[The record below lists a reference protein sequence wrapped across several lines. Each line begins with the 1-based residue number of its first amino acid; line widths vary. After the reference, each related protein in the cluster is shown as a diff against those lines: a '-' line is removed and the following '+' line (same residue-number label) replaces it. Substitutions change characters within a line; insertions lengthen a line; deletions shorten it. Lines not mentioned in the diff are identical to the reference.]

1 MTSEENMDFNNYQFR
16 AKQTAIYPKDKA
28 LEYLGLGLVS
38 EAGEVAGKIK
48 KLIRDHDSKL
58 TPELA
63 HQISLEV
70 GDVLWYIA
78 QLCTELNTNMGKVAV
93 DNIDKLSKRLSENKI
108 KGDGDNR

>member
-1 MTSEENMDFNNYQFR
+1 MKRTMEFNNYQHR
-16 AKQTAIYPKDKA
+16 CQATAMYPADRA

-48 KLIRDHDSKL
+48 KLIRDHNSEL

-63 HQISLEV
+63 DQISFEL

-78 QLCTELNTNMGKVAV
+78 QLCTELKTNMGKVAI
-93 DNIDKLSKRLSENKI
+93 DNIQKLSHRKLSNTI
-108 KGDGDNR
+108 KGEGDNR